1 MERYDLDNLT
11 EEEVM
16 DLISYEKNPTDPL
29 EYNEVYSQIIGTLT
43 YSSKSYR
50 CGVIDKSRKIMYS
63 LNIHTTPVNTVFSI
77 GLMIIENHKHL
88 VRFDFGEGL
97 KHTNNIGIDD
107 EEVIHGSHVHFNS
120 PAGKYESKNVVPIG
134 NIENFSNI
142 RTIIKAWERFIKY
155 ANILDK

>member
-50 CGVIDKSRKIMYS
+50 CGVTDKSRKIMYS
-63 LNIHTTPVNTVFSI
+63 LNIHTTPVNTVFQS
-77 GLMIIENHKHL
+77 G
-88 VRFDFGEGL
+88 
-97 KHTNNIGIDD
+97 
-107 EEVIHGSHVHFNS
+107 
-120 PAGKYESKNVVPIG
+120 
-134 NIENFSNI
+134 
-142 RTIIKAWERFIKY
+142 
-155 ANILDK
+155 